1 MALAIFDLD
10 NTLLRGDSDHSWG
23 QFMVTQGLVDKALYS
38 AMNDKFLADYKAEQ
52 LNISEY
58 LTFSLAPLT
67 TLSSIELHHLH
78 ALFMQ
83 DVIEPLKQPKA
94 TKLIEAHRKAGDR
107 LLVITA
113 TNRFIIEPIVRSLL
127 IEEFLATEP
136 ELINGCITGDIIG
149 TPTYREGKVERLNV
163 WLQEH
168 NESLAGSYF
177 YSDSINDLPLLQE
190 VDNPIAV
197 DPDDRLRQEAQQ
209 QGWEIISLRS

>member
-83 DVIEPLKQPKA
+83 DVIEPLTLPS
-94 TKLIEAHRKAGDR
+94 
-107 LLVITA
+107 
-113 TNRFIIEPIVRSLL
+113 FSLL
-127 IEEFLATEP
+127 I
-136 ELINGCITGDIIG
+136 
-149 TPTYREGKVERLNV
+149 V
-163 WLQEH
+163 
-168 NESLAGSYF
+168 NEYVISVLVSNF
-177 YSDSINDLPLLQE
+177 VSVKFVNSPP
-190 VDNPIAV
+190 PI
-197 DPDDRLRQEAQQ
+197 
-209 QGWEIISLRS
+209 